1 MKTTALTVALC
12 LGLLIPAAGHAAQ
25 EARADEPRVQIALLL
40 DTSGSMSGLIDQAK
54 TELWSVVNE
63 FALAERGGVRPEVEV
78 ALYHYGTPS
87 LGAEGGYI
95 KQLVPLT
102 QDLDRVS
109 EELFALTTS
118 GGDEY
123 CGWVIQRALD
133 ELEWSPE
140 SNDYKAIFIAGN
152 EGFAQGSVDYRQSVK
167 AAISRG
173 IIVNTIHCGDEQT
186 GIADQW
192 DQGARLAD
200 GRYLS
205 IDHNKAVVAIAAP
218 QDDEITKLGLE
229 LNETYIAYGAKGG
242 ESRKRQARQEENA
255 AAAGA
260 PSMVERQVAKAS
272 GNYRADSWDL
282 VDASEDGDFEMAA
295 LDELELPEEMRGMS
309 EKEREAYVAEKA
321 AQREKIQAE
330 INRLNAERKD
340 YIAAEMA
347 KLAEGD
353 ETLGAVMKAA
363 VREQAAKRDFTFED

>member
-1 MKTTALTVALC
+1 MRHLTLTIALC
-12 LGLLIPAAGHAAQ
+12 IGLLLPTLAQAGAVT
-25 EARADEPRVQIALLL
+25 RAEPPRVQIALLL

-54 TELWSVVNE
+54 TELWSIVNE
-63 FALAERGGVRPEVEV
+63 FALAERGGVRPTVEV
-78 ALYHYGTPS
+78 ALYQYGTPS

-102 QDLDRVS
+102 QDLDLVS

-123 CGWVIQRALD
+123 CGWVIQRAFD

-152 EGFAQGSVDYRQSVK
+152 EGFAQGSVDYRKSIK
-167 AAISRG
+167 SAISQG

-186 GIADQW
+186 GIRDQW
-192 DQGARLAD
+192 DQGAKLAD

-218 QDDEITKLGLE
+218 QDDEITRLGLA
-229 LNETYIAYGAKGG
+229 LNETYIAYGSDG
-242 ESRKRQARQEENA
+242 EDKRKRQSRQEENA
-255 AAAGA
+255 MAAGA

-282 VDASEDGDFEMAA
+282 VDAAEDDEFEMEEIA
-295 LDELELPEEMRGMS
+295 EEQLPEEMRGMS
-309 EKEREAYVAEKA
+309 DKEREAYVAAKA
-321 AQREKIQAE
+321 AEREKLQAE

-347 KLAEGD
+347 KLTGGD
-353 ETLGAVMKAA
+353 ETLGAALRAA
-363 VREQAAKRDFTFED
+363 AREQAEKRNFTFED